1 MTLSGYKLYQAFKYA
16 VYALLAWNIVLFF
29 IRESGAIDV
38 RFLDGLKPDDVIEA
52 FAATIDTT
60 AWVILLLMFEL
71 ETWVLDDRLITPR
84 DMRLL
89 HVLRAICYAFIGYAF
104 YGYLTK
110 LLFFMSAVPLAGVS
124 DLCSMLGQD
133 WAYAIQGDTYEPLTA
148 SNCASFPAASEY
160 ARLPGVSAVI
170 DASGLAAIVRLATVD
185 LVNSGVWLLVVGLLE
200 IDVRLQERGRLE
212 GTVLALSTALKAVL
226 YAVLFAAAVY
236 WGLKGDFID
245 FWDAFLWLV
254 AFFFIEMNVFEW
266 RRESLAESAT
276 AS

>member
-29 IRESGAIDV
+29 SRESGAIDV
-38 RFLDGLKPDDVIEA
+38 RFFDGLRPGDVIEA

-84 DMRLL
+84 VMRLL

-110 LLFFMSAVPLAGVS
+110 LLFFMGAVPLAGVS
-124 DLCSMLGQD
+124 DLCSLLGQD

-160 ARLPGVSAVI
+160 AKLPGVSAVVE
-170 DASGLAAIVRLATVD
+170 ASGLAAIVRLAAVD
-185 LVNSGVWLLVVGLLE
+185 LVNSGVWLLVVALLE

-276 AS
+276 AA